1 MKKSLILL
9 LCGALMMTGC
19 SREMLSHTTE
29 KEMEKLVGKAVK
41 ESFELYE
48 VIDEVE
54 DEDKIT
60 YVYYL
65 PDRDVYFRAVSDI
78 EEIFIDASSF
88 GFHHN
93 EDIYY
98 EVDIVS
104 DEENLSLREEIAK
117 EYGIWDKVHID
128 DVSARFYTCIE
139 NYEQLS
145 DLVDFLIEMDN
156 VYDFDEDDIDYISRV
171 ENNLG
176 LLVGDDKY
184 KTFTTI
190 EYAPYGDRKL
200 SYEQLYPYLEEQYV
214 LMVKQYGIIDST
226 IPDDVYEKYT
236 EETNTD

>member
-1 MKKSLILL
+1 MKKCLVLL

-29 KEMEKLVGKAVK
+29 KEMEKMVGKAVK

-78 EEIFIDASSF
+78 DEILIDGSSF

-104 DEENLSLREEIAK
+104 DEKNLSLREEIAK
-117 EYGIWDKVHID
+117 EYGVWDEVYTYD
-128 DVSARFYTCIE
+128 NEARFYTCIE

-145 DLVDFLIEMDN
+145 DMAYFLIEMDN
-156 VYDFDEDDIDYISRV
+156 IYDFDEDDIDYISRV

-176 LLVGDDKY
+176 LLVGDDKD

-236 EETNTD
+236 EEDE